1 MFDDYRPLSLYRQQQ
16 VAYKLKTESKTEN
29 TNVKYNILVCVCV
42 YFTGNRQNNQHE
54 LVKQSHWRTVKMTG
68 GDDIV

>member
-1 MFDDYRPLSLYRQQQ
+1 MFDDYRLLSLYRQQQ
-16 VAYKLKTESKTEN
+16 VAYKLKTES
-29 TNVKYNILVCVCV
+29 VCVCV